1 MAVKQ
6 IGKDN
11 ITDRQLNSRIARA
24 VFAAAESTGIAD
36 RDLLEQLAQQVIER
50 LERLQPLPGMEDL
63 VPDEIKGHK
72 VSEAEIQ
79 AKVREVLSGIPKAR
93 KKRVSSPKSAQ
104 GTAQVRDH
112 PPEARAEAI
121 RISPNAMVVLERRY
135 LRKDGEGQ
143 VVESPEELFR
153 RVARHIASA
162 EEIYDSQADIRS
174 WEEKFYRIMAN
185 LEFLPNSPTLMNAG
199 RELGQ
204 LSACFVLPV
213 EDSMESIF
221 DAVKNTALIH
231 KSGGGTGFSFS
242 RLRPEKDRVGSTGG
256 VASGPVS
263 FMRAFD
269 TATDVIKQGGMR
281 RGANMAILNVDHPDI
296 MRFITCKENHD
307 VLNNFNISVAVTEPF
322 MKAVEQGAD
331 YALINPRTKEVAGR
345 LNAREVFDKMVDM
358 AWRNGDPGL
367 VFLDRINRDNPTPH
381 LGSIESTNPCVSAD
395 TWIMTTAGPTL
406 VKEVI
411 GRKFVAV
418 VEGRAVQSSERGF
431 FRTGVKRVYRM
442 KTREGFELRATDDHP
457 VMVAKEMTR
466 YRTEMQWVKVVDLAP
481 GDRVI
486 VNDQRDFETWDGEH
500 AEDEGYLIGLLLGD
514 GTIKDD
520 KAILSSWGEGEGAK
534 AVRAQAFA
542 VAQSLPHRED
552 FKGWSAIRGRTEYRL
567 SVGHVRRLAE
577 KLGLNP
583 GKKTITRELERT
595 SSAFYR
601 GLLRGLFDADGSVQ
615 GSQAKG
621 ISVRLPQ
628 SDLDML
634 KSVQRMLLR
643 CGIFSR
649 IYQNL
654 SGASRLR
661 DGKGGTKWYKPQHEL
676 VISKENLG
684 RFLSKIGF
692 TDAEK
697 SRKLEQAINCY
708 KRRMNRERFVATVT
722 EVVPEGEEDVYDV
735 QIPGINAFDANG
747 LYVHNCGEQP
757 LLPYESCN
765 LGSINL
771 SRMIGEEDG
780 PPAIDWEKLAL
791 VVKIAVRFLDNVID
805 VNKFPLPRIEEMT
818 KSTRKIGLGV
828 MGFADMLIR
837 LRIPYDSEEALKT
850 GKSIME
856 FIEKEATAASVD
868 LARERGVFP
877 AFGGSIY
884 DKRRAP
890 RVRNA
895 TRTTIAPTGTLS
907 IIAGCS
913 SGIEP
918 LFALSYFRHI
928 LDGDKLVEMNP
939 LFEEVAKKE
948 GIFSDELMKALA
960 EKGKVRGTE
969 GIPEW
974 VQQVFVTAHDIS
986 PEWHIRMQAAFQRH
1000 TNNAVSKTI
1009 NFPHDATREDVVRA
1023 YMLAYKEGCKGIT
1036 IYRDR
1041 SREAQVL
1048 AIGRDEKGKM
1058 TPRERP
1064 DATFGVTEKMT
1075 TGCGNL
1081 YITVNSDERG
1091 ICEVF
1096 TSLGKSGG
1104 CASAQLE
1111 AISRLISMSLRAGLS
1126 VESLV
1131 KHIKG
1136 IRCPSIAWDRGRAVL
1151 SCADAIGT
1159 VLEKHLNRRASPDGK
1174 GGAEVL
1180 ESNGNSVAMNPGGI
1194 TGGQCPEC
1202 GGLLVY
1208 QEGCHI
1214 CYACGY
1220 TKCS

>member
-1 MAVKQ
+1 ME
-6 IGKDN
+6 
-11 ITDRQLNSRIARA
+11 IA
-24 VFAAAESTGIAD
+24 
-36 RDLLEQLAQQVIER
+36 
-50 LERLQPLPGMEDL
+50 
-63 VPDEIKGHK
+63 
-72 VSEAEIQ
+72 
-79 AKVREVLSGIPKAR
+79 
-93 KKRVSSPKSAQ
+93 
-104 GTAQVRDH
+104 
-112 PPEARAEAI
+112 
-121 RISPNAMVVLERRY
+121 PNAMVVLERRY
-135 LRKDGEGQ
+135 LRKDKDGQ
-143 VVESPEELFR
+143 VVESPQELFR

-162 EEIYDSQADIRS
+162 EEMYDPQADIRS
-174 WEEKFYRIMAN
+174 WEEKFYRIMAD

-221 DAVKNTALIH
+221 DAVKYTALIH

-242 RLRPEKDRVGSTGG
+242 RLRPERDRVGSTGG

-269 TATDVIKQGGMR
+269 AATDVIKQGGMR

-296 MRFITCKENHD
+296 MSFITCKENHD
-307 VLNNFNISVAVTEPF
+307 VLSNFNISVAVTESF

-331 YALINPRTKEVAGR
+331 YDLVNPRTQEVAGR

-381 LGSIESTNPCVSAD
+381 LGSIESTNPC
-395 TWIMTTAGPTL
+395 
-406 VKEVI
+406 
-411 GRKFVAV
+411 
-418 VEGRAVQSSERGF
+418 
-431 FRTGVKRVYRM
+431 
-442 KTREGFELRATDDHP
+442 
-457 VMVAKEMTR
+457 
-466 YRTEMQWVKVVDLAP
+466 
-481 GDRVI
+481 
-486 VNDQRDFETWDGEH
+486 
-500 AEDEGYLIGLLLGD
+500 
-514 GTIKDD
+514 
-520 KAILSSWGEGEGAK
+520 
-534 AVRAQAFA
+534 
-542 VAQSLPHRED
+542 
-552 FKGWSAIRGRTEYRL
+552 
-567 SVGHVRRLAE
+567 
-577 KLGLNP
+577 
-583 GKKTITRELERT
+583 
-595 SSAFYR
+595 
-601 GLLRGLFDADGSVQ
+601 
-615 GSQAKG
+615 
-621 ISVRLPQ
+621 
-628 SDLDML
+628 
-634 KSVQRMLLR
+634 
-643 CGIFSR
+643 
-649 IYQNL
+649 
-654 SGASRLR
+654 
-661 DGKGGTKWYKPQHEL
+661 
-676 VISKENLG
+676 
-684 RFLSKIGF
+684 
-692 TDAEK
+692 
-697 SRKLEQAINCY
+697 
-708 KRRMNRERFVATVT
+708 
-722 EVVPEGEEDVYDV
+722 
-735 QIPGINAFDANG
+735 
-747 LYVHNCGEQP
+747 GEQP

-780 PPAIDWEKLAL
+780 VPAIDWEKLAR
-791 VVKIAVRFLDNVID
+791 VVKTAVRFLDNVID
-805 VNKFPLPRIEEMT
+805 VNKFPLPEIEETT

-828 MGFADMLIR
+828 MGFADMLMR
-837 LRIPYDSEEALKT
+837 LGIPYDSEEALKT

-856 FIEKEATAASVD
+856 FVEKEATAASVE

-877 AFGGSIY
+877 AFEGSIY
-884 DKRRAP
+884 DKRKAP

-907 IIAGCS
+907 IIANCS

-918 LFALSYFRHI
+918 LFALSYSRNI
-928 LDGDKLVEMNP
+928 LDGDKLVEVNP
-939 LFEEVAKKE
+939 FFEEIAKKE

-960 EKGKVRGTE
+960 EQGKVRGIE

-974 VQQVFVTAHDIS
+974 VQQVFVTSHDIS
-986 PEWHIRMQAAFQRH
+986 PEWHVRMQAAFQRH

-1009 NFPHDATREDVVRA
+1009 NFPHEATREDVARA

-1048 AIGRDEKGKM
+1048 DIGKEKRPEEKGM
-1058 TPRERP
+1058 VPRQRP

-1081 YITVNSDERG
+1081 YITVNFDERG

-1159 VLEKHLNRRASPDGK
+1159 VLERHLNNGPPQNSA
-1174 GGAEVL
+1174 GGPEIVGTD
-1180 ESNGNSVAMNPGGI
+1180 SGGMPVKPGSFM
-1194 TGGQCPEC
+1194 GGQCPDC

-1214 CYACGY
+1214 CYGCGY